1 MAEALSAETTAI
13 LDRLKRE
20 GNLLR
25 NTDNNS
31 IKTVIKQFDK
41 FLPAFESINKTLG
54 SIDESVRTMVGRVQ
68 EGAFEAAAQ
77 TQNVNVAESL
87 GLTDE
92 YVQLQTRAAELSIR
106 NDLADEER
114 REKEEAERKQ
124 KESDERREKE
134 AKERIDY
141 LREKTLTGQA
151 ITNPLSFFTKLL
163 KGAAVAFVGFNVVRG
178 IVDQWTGGK
187 FTKFIEEIDY
197 EGIGKGIKQFTSF
210 LSDSPWLAFAAGLS
224 AWAAI
229 DFGLPVATAVVGEA
243 LRTAVFTNALGRLGG
258 AAAAGGDAAVGG
270 IAKYLNVGG
279 IIKGSVFTLLGIA
292 ATFATSKLIEKV
304 RTDMMGMTPSEVARA
319 EADPTFMQG
328 TANALSYAAG
338 GATIGMMFGPKGAAI
353 GAIAGFL
360 FGAGAQ
366 AIEAMKDNAER
377 GLASEDVQDAV
388 YELTAIREKLEQ
400 RARAKKNMLDSGF
413 EGSEAELEAALD
425 ASYGSYDTMM
435 EDLQKYQET
444 LTFEIIDENNRI
456 NDKVAK
462 LKKSVSMTYTHKGK
476 VKAKSAERLE
486 REFNERDEQIALL
499 EQQLKTNLAA
509 GGEFLS
515 EDQIALY
522 TNALSDLA
530 IARANNQE
538 NIFSQLAV
546 VTAEKSMQEKRNR
559 KTPTQDAIDAE
570 NEIRAG
576 VVAFLDEQAAKVGLK
591 IEAVIPE
598 RNAPSQVGS
607 IVVTG
612 GNQQNNID
620 ARDQSQNAKVVS
632 PSSGSGTAQPNGE
645 ETRAD

>member
-68 EGAFEAAAQ
+68 EGAFETAAQ
-77 TQNVNVAESL
+77 SQNVNVAESL

-124 KESDERREKE
+124 KESDERRQKE

-151 ITNPLSFFTKLL
+151 LTNPLSFFTKLL

-243 LRTAVFTNALGRLGG
+243 LRTAVFTNALGRIGG

-270 IAKYLNVGG
+270 IARYLNVGG

-292 ATFATSKLIEKV
+292 ATFATSKLIEKI

-319 EADPTFMQG
+319 EADPTFLQG

-338 GATIGMMFGPKGAAI
+338 GATIGSMFGLKGAAI
-353 GAIAGFL
+353 GAVVGFL

-366 AIEAMKDNAER
+366 ALESMKDNAER

-388 YELTAIREKLEQ
+388 YELTAIREKIEQ
-400 RARAKKNMLDSGF
+400 RARAKKNMLDAGF

-425 ASYGSYDTMM
+425 ASYGSYD
-435 EDLQKYQET
+435 ELLNDLNKYRDT

-462 LKKSVSMTYTHKGK
+462 LKKSVSMTYTYKGQQ
-476 VKAKSAERLE
+476 KAKSAERLE

-499 EQQLKTNLAA
+499 EKQLKLNLAKGA
-509 GGEFLS
+509 EFLTD
-515 EDQIALY
+515 EQVALY
-522 TNALSDLA
+522 TNALADLA
-530 IARANNQE
+530 VARANNEE
-538 NIFSQLAV
+538 NIFTQFARV
-546 VTAEKSMQEKRNR
+546 NAEKTQQEKRNR
-559 KTPTQDAIDAE
+559 TTPTQDAIDAE
-570 NEIRAG
+570 NEILEG
-576 VVAFLDEQAAKVGLK
+576 VHAFLDEQAAKAGLE
-591 IEAVIPE
+591 IQAVVPG
-598 RNAPSQVGS
+598 RNEPNQVGS

-620 ARDQSQNAKVVS
+620 ARDQSKNQKVQT
-632 PSSGSGTAQPNGE
+632 PSNIAGMELSNGE
-645 ETRAD
+645 RLGA